1 MKPHKPLKLI
11 NYPKVAIV
19 ILNWNG
25 KTYLQK
31 FLPSVFNSSYPNLEI
46 IVGDNDSTDE
56 SVDFLTEFFPSIK
69 VIRNKKNFGFAE
81 GYNKVLNQVE
91 ADYFILLNSD
101 VEVTT
106 DWISPVI
113 ELMESDEKIAIAQP
127 KIRSYFRKTHF
138 EYAGAAGCF
147 IDSLAY
153 PFCRG
158 RIFDAVEEDN
168 GQYDADMEIFW
179 AAGCALFIKAS
190 IWKRLNGLDEAF
202 FAHMEEIDLCWRAKN
217 LGYKVMY
224 CGQST
229 IYHIG
234 GGTLNVESP
243 FKTYLNFRN
252 NHFLIKK
259 NIPPAKA
266 TLLIIIRFLLDFI
279 ALLKFVFEGKKRN
292 AFAVSKAHSHVLR
305 AFYKG
310 EIKYNRDI
318 CKKPNLVGRYRG
330 SIVWQYFIMGRKYF
344 SKIWE

>member
-1 MKPHKPLKLI
+1 LI
-11 NYPKVAIV
+11 KYPKVAIV

-25 KTYLQK
+25 KTHLQK
-31 FLPSVFNSSYPNLEI
+31 FLPSVFNSIYPNLEI

-56 SVDFLTEFFPSIK
+56 SVDYLKEYFPLIK
-69 VIRNKKNFGFAE
+69 VISNEKNFGFAE

-101 VEVTT
+101 VEVTP

-113 ELMESDEKIAIAQP
+113 DLMESDENIALAQP

-158 RIFDAVEEDN
+158 RIFDAVEEDK

-179 AAGCALFIKAS
+179 AAGCALFIKAP
-190 IWKRLNGLDEAF
+190 IWKRLKGLDEAF

-224 CGQST
+224 CGKST
-229 IYHIG
+229 IYHVG

-259 NIPPAKA
+259 NIAPAKA
-266 TLLIIIRFLLDFI
+266 NLLIFIRFFLDFL
-279 ALLKFVFEGKKRN
+279 ALIKFIFEGKKRN
-292 AFAVSKAHSHVLR
+292 AFAVSKAHRHVLK
-305 AFYKG
+305 ALFNG
-310 EIKYNRDI
+310 EIKYNTDI
-318 CKKPNLVGRYRG
+318 SDKPNLVGRYSG
-330 SIVWQYFIMGRKYF
+330 SIVWQYFILGKKYF
-344 SKIWE
+344 SKIW